1 MKEIIYKFSDGT
13 KKTIEVEDEFYEEY
27 ENLEV
32 ENKRTE
38 RKETRRHISLNY
50 LNEQGI
56 DFESAEGNPEEII
69 FTKDLQNQVQKAI
82 KTLSSKQQEL
92 VKNVYFEGKTLSEIA
107 KEKGISKSAITQQ
120 MQVIYKHLKTILKN
134 F

>member
-13 KKTIEVEDEFYEEY
+13 KKTIQVEDEVYEEY
-27 ENLEV
+27 EHLEV
-32 ENKRTE
+32 ENKRTD

-56 DFESAEGNPEEII
+56 DFESAESNPEEII
-69 FTKDLQNQVQKAI
+69 FTKELRNQVQKAI
-82 KTLSSKQQEL
+82 KTLNSKQREL

>member
-13 KKTIEVEDEFYEEY
+13 KKTILVEDKFYEEY
-27 ENLEV
+27 EHLEV
-32 ENKRTE
+32 ENKRTD

-56 DFESAEGNPEEII
+56 DFESAESNPEDII
-69 FTKDLQNQVQKAI
+69 FTKELRNQVQKAI
-82 KTLSSKQQEL
+82 KTLNSKQREL

-120 MQVIYKHLKTILKN
+120 IQVIYKHLKTILKN